1 MQKTHYTKP
10 EKGSTVTA
18 NAIDATLWAKAATL
32 SPQTQLNSNVQPRT
46 PAMQLATSREDCQ
59 ARKRRR
65 TIRRRNNTPWLPH
78 GSLCTMFLYWYWGC
92 FVGDISGVAYD
103 AVKMAVEHVLS
114 KIREGKKL
122 STEDVLILYLG
133 TIVGDLKE
141 IRTDIARLD
150 HRIDETNK
158 RIDQT
163 NQRIDD
169 IVKTLSARIDDV
181 VKSLSARIDETNR
194 RIDETNKRIDDL
206 AKRIDAVQTTL
217 LEIQKLLIELVKSRQ

>member
-1 MQKTHYTKP
+1 
-10 EKGSTVTA
+10 
-18 NAIDATLWAKAATL
+18 
-32 SPQTQLNSNVQPRT
+32 
-46 PAMQLATSREDCQ
+46 
-59 ARKRRR
+59 
-65 TIRRRNNTPWLPH
+65 
-78 GSLCTMFLYWYWGC
+78 
-92 FVGDISGVAYD
+92 VGDVSGIAYD
-103 AVKMAVEHVLS
+103 AVKIAVEHVLS

-122 STEDVLILYLG
+122 STEDVLVLYLG

-150 HRIDETNK
+150 SRIDETNK

-169 IVKTLSARIDDV
+169 IAKT
-181 VKSLSARIDETNR
+181 LSARIDETNR

>member
-1 MQKTHYTKP
+1 
-10 EKGSTVTA
+10 
-18 NAIDATLWAKAATL
+18 
-32 SPQTQLNSNVQPRT
+32 
-46 PAMQLATSREDCQ
+46 
-59 ARKRRR
+59 
-65 TIRRRNNTPWLPH
+65 
-78 GSLCTMFLYWYWGC
+78 
-92 FVGDISGVAYD
+92 VGDISGVAYD

-122 STEDVLILYLG
+122 STEDILVLYLG

-150 HRIDETNK
+150 DKIDK
-158 RIDQT
+158 T

-217 LEIQKLLIELVKSRQ
+217 LEIQKLLIELVKTRQ

>member
-1 MQKTHYTKP
+1 M
-10 EKGSTVTA
+10 A
-18 NAIDATLWAKAATL
+18 DA
-32 SPQTQLNSNVQPRT
+32 SS
-46 PAMQLATSREDCQ
+46 
-59 ARKRRR
+59 
-65 TIRRRNNTPWLPH
+65 
-78 GSLCTMFLYWYWGC
+78 
-92 FVGDISGVAYD
+92 VAYD
-103 AVKMAVEHVLS
+103 ALKMAVEHVLG

-141 IRTDIARLD
+141 IRTEIARLD

-169 IVKTLSARIDDV
+169 IAKTLSARIDEV
-181 VKSLSARIDETNR
+181 AKSLSARIDETNR

-206 AKRIDAVQTTL
+206 ARSLSARIDETNKRIDDLAKRIDAVQATL
-217 LEIQKLLIELVKSRQ
+217 LEIQKLLLEFVKTRQLAP

>member
-1 MQKTHYTKP
+1 
-10 EKGSTVTA
+10 VA
-18 NAIDATLWAKAATL
+18 DA
-32 SPQTQLNSNVQPRT
+32 SS
-46 PAMQLATSREDCQ
+46 
-59 ARKRRR
+59 
-65 TIRRRNNTPWLPH
+65 
-78 GSLCTMFLYWYWGC
+78 
-92 FVGDISGVAYD
+92 VAYD
-103 AVKMAVEHVLS
+103 ALKMAVEHVLS

-158 RIDQT
+158 RID
-163 NQRIDD
+163 
-169 IVKTLSARIDDV
+169 DV

-194 RIDETNKRIDDL
+194 RIDEISRSLSARIDETNKRIDDL

-217 LEIQKLLIELVKSRQ
+217 LEIQKLLLELVKTRQSAP

>member
-32 SPQTQLNSNVQPRT
+32 SPQTQLNSNVQLRT
-46 PAMQLATSREDCQ
+46 PAMHLATSREDCQ

-122 STEDVLILYLG
+122 STEDILILYLG
-133 TIVGDLKE
+133 TIVGDLRE
-141 IRTDIARLD
+141 IKADMARLD
-150 HRIDETNK
+150 DKIDK
-158 RIDQT
+158 T